1 MRVYPAFQIL
11 FIVASFFFFQQSRAQ
26 EKEIVSIAEPAEIYS
41 FYLFSTSEQKVLE
54 DALGV
59 KTFEQINLRCREE
72 NWPRGIASL
81 DSRNSRRSE
90 ISMYQAYNLITLDQV
105 SILEI
110 DAEANPQMSQ
120 DMLLPQPFYII
131 IGNAGLYSEP
141 EAENT
146 GSEEDSE
153 SFPLVNI
160 LDPSLIVGT
169 PVFDNAEIQDIIDQ
183 VGEEGYEYIS
193 SNCDEKVFPVAVN
206 SPGKRLSAANEIGE
220 YKAFLM
226 AETEDFS
233 IIEITPEENMH
244 MPEGFIPEGAFY
256 FVIYSQGIEILQ

>member
-1 MRVYPAFQIL
+1 MKVYPAFQIL
-11 FIVASFFFFQQSRAQ
+11 FILASSFFFQQALAQ
-26 EKEIVSIAEPAEIYS
+26 EREVVAISEPAEVYS
-41 FYLFSTSEQKVLE
+41 FYLFSANEKKMLE

-90 ISMYQAYNLITLDQV
+90 ITMYHAYNLITLDQV

-110 DAEANPQMSQ
+110 DADANPQMSQ

-131 IGNAGLYSEP
+131 IGNAGLYTEP
-141 EAENT
+141 ETEDI
-146 GSEEDSE
+146 GSEEDNE
-153 SFPLVNI
+153 SFPLANI
-160 LDPSLIVGT
+160 LDPSLIVGN

-193 SNCDEKVFPVAVN
+193 ANCDEKVFPVAVN
-206 SPGKRLSAANEIGE
+206 SPTKRLAASDEIGE

-226 AETEDFS
+226 TETEDFS
-233 IIEITPEENMH
+233 IIEITPEENLH
-244 MPEGFIPEGAFY
+244 MPDGFIPEGTFY
-256 FVIYSQGIEILQ
+256 FVIYSQGIEILP